1 MDNEILVKTIRNLCK
16 SNNISVSQ
24 LEKELNFGA
33 GLISRWTKTDPSLS
47 KIVDI
52 ANFFKLPIDE
62 VIGRKVPNKSEK
74 SELFI
79 DVLYHNTISN
89 AIIWKNET
97 DLVDQL
103 VDDEDCCIDDDGYN
117 YYDMYTSII
126 NEAKIYLYSQYDKEK
141 GKIIDIHIE
150 LYIQADSKS
159 DLVIQEYDNAK
170 LYDLWYYI
178 QNKFFG
184 KLDETKA
191 EEFKNSFISSMSEN
205 NEKELNKSISKDS
218 IEELDKMLSNPE
230 VLSVMK
236 TVNSQEFQ
244 KLQEV
249 FSNPE
254 FQTTMK
260 LANRI
265 QQYLSYVNKK

>member
-33 GLISRWTKTDPSLS
+33 GLISRWVKTDPSLS

-52 ANFFKLPIDE
+52 ADYFKLPIDE
-62 VIGRKVPNKSEK
+62 VIGRKIPNKSEK

-79 DVLYHNTISN
+79 DVLYLNTIN
-89 AIIWKNET
+89 GVIIWKNET
-97 DLVDQL
+97 NIVEQL
-103 VDDEDCCIDDDGYN
+103 VDDENCCIDDDGYE
-117 YYDMYTSII
+117 YYDMYTSTI
-126 NEAKIYLYSQYDKEK
+126 NNAKIYLYSQYDKEK
-141 GKIIDIHIE
+141 GKIADVHIE

-159 DLVIQEYDNAK
+159 DLVIQEYDDAK

-178 QNKFFG
+178 QNKFYG
-184 KLDETKA
+184 KLDEAKA
-191 EEFKNSFISSMSEN
+191 EEFKNSFVNSMSGN
-205 NEKELNKSISKDS
+205 NEKELNKSISKNS
-218 IEELDKMLSNPE
+218 IEELDKMLSSPE

-236 TVNSQEFQ
+236 TINSQEFQ
-244 KLQEV
+244 KLQET

-254 FQTTMK
+254 FQAAMK
-260 LANRI
+260 VANRL
-265 QQYLSYVNKK
+265 QNYFSLLNKK